1 MGNEGILEVA
11 PFLDAGQVFHDVSY
25 NPVVT
30 LHPAGGVGLRAIAEP
45 FVVAYLDVGWG
56 GEGTAIFTGIDY
68 PF

>member
-1 MGNEGILEVA
+1 
-11 PFLDAGQVFHDVSY
+11 
-25 NPVVT
+25 
-30 LHPAGGVGLRAIAEP
+30 LRALAEP